1 MQPTAPPPRFHAA
14 CVEPHDIGHPHRPH
28 PSHVKAAR
36 QWAAHATRSRP
47 GLTDP
52 LALTVTELTTNA
64 LRHTASGLPGGTV
77 RIEIHRTRRHLE
89 LHVTDN
95 GPPPEPH
102 PHSPPSPTRHPCA
115 SAATAYG
122 SSRPCAPTGTG
133 HRPPAERSP
142 SAPSSAA
149 EPSPAP

>member
-1 MQPTAPPPRFHAA
+1 MQPTAPPPALPRRL
-14 CVEPHDIGHPHRPH
+14 CGTPTTSGILIGPH

-52 LALTVTELTTNA
+52 LALTVTELTANA
-64 LRHTASGLPGGTV
+64 LRHTASGLAGGTV

-95 GPPPEPH
+95 GPTPGTAPTLPAVPDPEPLRVGGNGLRLVEAVCAYWDW
-102 PHSPPSPTRHPCA
+102 TQAPCGA
-115 SAATAYG
+115 ITVRAVFG
-122 SSRPCAPTGTG
+122 C
-133 HRPPAERSP
+133 
-142 SAPSSAA
+142 
-149 EPSPAP
+149 